1 MRPYLRYI
9 VISLLLVILQ
19 TTIIPFASIANIT
32 PDLLVIWV
40 IYIAIQHGQIPGTIA
55 GFIIGLLVDL
65 LGGQFIGLTAL
76 SKTIAGFLAGYF
88 FNENKIE
95 QILGSYEF
103 LVVTGVAS
111 FVHNIIF
118 FVISVQGSEIGI
130 GTAIFNF
137 GFFSTLYT
145 LAAALLPV
153 FYYSRRIT

>member
-1 MRPYLRYI
+1 MQPYLRYI
-9 VISLLLVILQ
+9 VISFLLVILQ
-19 TTIIPFASIANIT
+19 TTIIPFTSIANIT
-32 PDLLVIWV
+32 PDLLVLWV

-55 GFIIGLLVDL
+55 GFIIGLIIDL

-103 LVVTGVAS
+103 LVVTGVAA
-111 FVHNIIF
+111 FVHNVIF
-118 FVISVQGSEIGI
+118 FVISVQGSGIGI

-137 GFFSTLYT
+137 GFFSTIYT